1 MFIKDDRIV
10 KKIQGFL
17 ENKSSGEQLYLIALV
32 IFLTSE
38 TLTTTMFSVPGIV
51 YALCK
56 MLTILFVAVKV
67 LLFDQYQRR
76 TLILCGIA
84 VAVSVLVFVSAGYTE
99 PLMWIVVVIGAKDVP
114 LKKILQAYLIVAF
127 SIVLLAFSAS
137 LLDVI
142 ENLQYESD
150 TLRGVRNSF
159 GILYTTDFASHIFS
173 LMLVFF
179 YLMREKLKAAH
190 YIIGIV
196 IAALVFEFCNARLD
210 VGCMLI
216 LIIVFAVLNRKRK
229 AAGLRKKYGR
239 QGKGRVLFLFSM
251 PVAAVFIT
259 AVTLVSNTENP
270 FWNAIDELL
279 SNRLSLAQRGLEE
292 YGISL
297 FGQTVNM
304 VGWGGTMKTLEE
316 GEYFF
321 VDSSY
326 LYILLRYGIIFLLI
340 VLGIY
345 VKCCKKYK
353 NDSYFLAAVALVSLN
368 CMIAHHL
375 IELAYNPFALALLAK
390 GFRARENGCRSG
402 GQGEGISHYG
412 GQQSIGNYSGI

>member
-1 MFIKDDRIV
+1 MW
-10 KKIQGFL
+10 
-17 ENKSSGEQLYLIALV
+17 
-32 IFLTSE
+32 
-38 TLTTTMFSVPGIV
+38 TL
-51 YALCK
+51 
-56 MLTILFVAVKV
+56 
-67 LLFDQYQRR
+67 
-76 TLILCGIA
+76 
-84 VAVSVLVFVSAGYTE
+84 
-99 PLMWIVVVIGAKDVP
+99 VVIGAKDVP
-114 LKKILQAYLIVAF
+114 LKKILQTYLIVSF

-137 LLDVI
+137 LLNVI

-179 YLMREKLKAAH
+179 YLMREKLKAVH
-190 YIIGIV
+190 YIVGLV
-196 IAALVFEFCNARLD
+196 IAVLVFEFCNARLD

-216 LIIVFAVLNRKRK
+216 LIFVFAILNGKRK
-229 AAGLRKKYGR
+229 SISLKKKYGR
-239 QGKGRVLFLFSM
+239 SGKGLIFFILSM
-251 PVAAVFIT
+251 PIATVFIT
-259 AVTLVSNTENP
+259 AVTLISNTDNP
-270 FWNAIDELL
+270 FWSAVDGLL
-279 SNRLSLAQRGLEE
+279 SGRLSLARRGLEE
-292 YGISL
+292 YGPSL

-304 VGWGGTMKTLEE
+304 VGWGGSTKTLGE

-353 NDSYFLAAVALVSLN
+353 NDSFFLTAVALVSLN
-368 CMIAHHL
+368 CMISHHL

-390 GFRARENGCRSG
+390 GLCVQENCCGP
-402 GQGEGISHYG
+402 GEKRKGISRYEG
-412 GQQSIGNYSGI
+412 

>member
-1 MFIKDDRIV
+1 MIKRVCLSKTTGIV
-10 KKIQGFL
+10 KRIQNFL

-32 IFLTSE
+32 IFLTGE
-38 TLTTTMFSVPGIV
+38 TLTTTMFSVPGTV
-51 YALCK
+51 YTLCK

-84 VAVSVLVFVSAGYTE
+84 VAVSVLIVLRAGYTE
-99 PLMWIVVVIGAKDVP
+99 PLMWTLVVIGAKDVP
-114 LKKILQAYLIVAF
+114 LKKILQTYLIVSF

-137 LLDVI
+137 LLNVI

-179 YLMREKLKAAH
+179 YLMKEKLKVVH
-190 YIIGIV
+190 YIAGLV
-196 IAALVFEFCNARLD
+196 IAVLVFEFCNARLD

-216 LIIVFAVLNRKRK
+216 LIFVFAILDIKRK
-229 AAGLRKKYGR
+229 SISLKKKYDR
-239 QGKGRVLFLFSM
+239 SGKGLTFFVLSM
-251 PVAAVFIT
+251 PIAMVFIT
-259 AVTLVSNTENP
+259 AVTLISNTDNP
-270 FWNAIDELL
+270 FWNAVDGLL
-279 SNRLSLAQRGLEE
+279 SGRLSLARRGLEE
-292 YGISL
+292 YGLSF

-304 VGWGGTMKTLEE
+304 VGWGGSTKTLEE

-368 CMIAHHL
+368 CMISHHL
-375 IELAYNPFALALLAK
+375 IELAYSPFALALLAK
-390 GFRARENGCRSG
+390 GLHVQENCCGP
-402 GQGEGISHYG
+402 GEKRKGISRL
-412 GQQSIGNYSGI
+412 